1 MSRKLPVIAF
11 FVYNR
16 PEHTQVTLNRLMKN
30 ISSKKYNI
38 YIFSDGPK
46 KLKDEINVNKVR
58 NFINKIK
65 YFNKIKIIKQKK
77 NLGLSKSLKNA
88 LNYLF
93 SFNDKV
99 IILEDDIFTNKY
111 FLNYMNDA
119 LNYFENKDYVG
130 SVSGYSFTD
139 QMPSDYKKNTYLGY
153 RHSSWGWGTWKHVW
167 NTINWDKKWINRQ
180 SKKKNFNNAFNI
192 GGNDMFHILQEQ
204 IKGNIDSWSIIFD
217 LNCFINNKF
226 CVCPKKSLV
235 QNIGFDGS
243 GIHCKEDTS
252 VFDNYNSKFKVSKFE
267 DLKVNNKIIKNI
279 KDSFKVSIFY
289 KVKTILN
296 LH

>member
-289 KVKTILN
+289 KIKTILN

>member
-58 NFINKIK
+58 NFIKKIK

-77 NLGLSKSLKNA
+77 NLGLSKSVKNA

-99 IILEDDIFTNKY
+99 IILEDDNFTNKY

-167 NTINWDKKWINRQ
+167 NTINWDKKWIKRQ

-252 VFDNYNSKFKVSKFE
+252 VFDNYNNKFKVSKFE
-267 DLKVNNKIIKNI
+267 DLKVNDKIIKNI

-289 KVKTILN
+289 KIKTILN